1 MCSFLLFSIN
11 QAYDTRGAF
20 GLTRSVERLDTG
32 RYRHHGATT
41 INYRSYLL
49 VQGKDLLPTEK
60 NITETMNLTGLHQSS
75 RKISEVN
82 HSFGFFFSSYNQH
95 NCWKIIS
102 KLKLFINWFRNMKNV
117 YFKLSTDSVV
127 LHFDKDQE
135 RQLCLIIIYFMIW
148 LF

>member
-1 MCSFLLFSIN
+1 MSVNIVCSFLLFSIN

-60 NITETMNLTGLHQSS
+60 NITETMNLTGLHQFS

-82 HSFGFFFSSYNQH
+82 HNFGFFSLVTTN
-95 NCWKIIS
+95 IIAG
-102 KLKLFINWFRNMKNV
+102 KLYQSLN
-117 YFKLSTDSVV
+117 YS
-127 LHFDKDQE
+127 
-135 RQLCLIIIYFMIW
+135 
-148 LF
+148 